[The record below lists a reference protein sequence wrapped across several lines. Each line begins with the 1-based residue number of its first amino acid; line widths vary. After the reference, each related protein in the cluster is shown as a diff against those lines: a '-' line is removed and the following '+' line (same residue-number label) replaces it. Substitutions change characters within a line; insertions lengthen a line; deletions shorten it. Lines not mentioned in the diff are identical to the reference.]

1 LPVLRC
7 GAAIAPKLKMKI
19 ISCIKPVPDPASR
32 LVINESKTWI
42 KDQDLSL
49 VANEADNY
57 ALEEALRLKEKHGGE
72 VIAIS
77 VGRGSDAKL
86 LRAALAMGADRA
98 LHLVDAKFRSLD
110 EFAIADVLSK
120 TIQLDGGAD
129 IVLTGVQSDDLGS
142 GATGVMLA
150 QLLDY
155 AHATVVIAVEAEPE
169 KGTLTVRRELEGGL
183 TETAELPIPAVL
195 SIQYGINQPRYASL
209 KGIMAAKKKDFKVL
223 SAAEI
228 GWPGP
233 EETGALTEIREIY
246 IPDRKSQVEIIT
258 GTPEEAVTTLV
269 EKLRKDAKV
278 I

>member
-1 LPVLRC
+1 
-7 GAAIAPKLKMKI
+7 MKI
-19 ISCIKPVPDPASR
+19 ISCIRPVPDPASR

-77 VGRGSDAKL
+77 LGREGDAKL

-98 LHLVDAKFRSLD
+98 IHLVDDKFRSTD
-110 EFAIADVLSK
+110 EFAVAEVLAK
-120 TIQLDGGAD
+120 AIQRDGGAD
-129 IVLTGVQSDDLGS
+129 VVLTGVQSDDLGS

-150 QLLDY
+150 EFLGC
-155 AHATVVIAVEAEPE
+155 AHATVVIAVDAEPE
-169 KGTLTVRRELEGGL
+169 KGTLTVKRELEGGFA
-183 TETAELPIPAVL
+183 ETAEVTTPAVL
-195 SIQYGINQPRYASL
+195 TIQYGINQPRYASL
-209 KGIMAAKKKDFKVL
+209 KGSMAAKKKEFKVWN
-223 SAAEI
+223 AAEI
-228 GWPGP
+228 RWAGFDTSGP
-233 EETGALTEIREIY
+233 LTEIREIS
-246 IPDRKSQVEIIT
+246 IPEKKSQVEIIS